1 MMIGFP
7 MAILLD
13 SLFELF
19 IEVLAFLWRIL
30 LGFFRF
36 VFRFDFIVEL
46 VVEIWCSLGCGSK
59 KKQKSPPPEE

>member
-1 MMIGFP
+1 MIGFP

-46 VVEIWCSLGCGSK
+46 VVEIWCSLGGGSK